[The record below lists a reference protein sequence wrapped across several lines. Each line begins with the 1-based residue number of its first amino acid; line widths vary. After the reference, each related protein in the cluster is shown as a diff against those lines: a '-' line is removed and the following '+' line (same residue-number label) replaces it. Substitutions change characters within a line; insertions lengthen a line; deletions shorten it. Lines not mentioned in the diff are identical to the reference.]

1 MKNPFENL
9 QFIPEANIILH
20 ANYTVFK
27 KKEEEKKN
35 PYSDFP
41 FLTSPTGSGLQP
53 LLLFVPIPT
62 NPLSHL
68 SPVMVA
74 SLLLLIQER
83 HVLPEGFY
91 ILFVLPVKYL
101 RSVTHTGAP
110 CLYDWPAVQNA
121 SVRPMGLLETE
132 QLRSVTW
139 VWHAYMTGLHWKPWT
154 SRPRLASLDDNSSR
168 TLSHIT
174 AGELSIVHTTPLEED
189 NLKLMPGFF

>member
-27 KKEEEKKN
+27 KKEEEKKK

-91 ILFVLPVKYL
+91 IPVCSSCQVSQVGHTYRYSMPVWLTRSTKCISSTYGVAGDWTAKVSHMSVTCLHDWPPVKTL
-101 RSVTHTGAP
+101 DIKAP
-110 CLYDWPAVQNA
+110 V
-121 SVRPMGLLETE
+121 SF
-132 QLRSVTW
+132 
-139 VWHAYMTGLHWKPWT
+139 
-154 SRPRLASLDDNSSR
+154 PRWQ
-168 TLSHIT
+168 
-174 AGELSIVHTTPLEED
+174 
-189 NLKLMPGFF
+189 